1 MAKGKPKSPG
11 DNSSRGGVHGSH
23 SVWSL
28 RRTGLQAMEMHS
40 KRHELSHVRR
50 TEVYRTDPEL
60 FAPEVSQDRSWRVP
74 RKGTPERAALDAKI
88 EQGVKDGRT
97 HLDIATELE
106 IGVSMVSTLVTRN
119 GWVGPRSRQNK
130 EKS

>member
-1 MAKGKPKSPG
+1 M
-11 DNSSRGGVHGSH
+11 HGRQSI
-23 SVWSL
+23 WET
-28 RRTGLQAMEMHS
+28 RRAGLKAMEIKS
-40 KRHELSHVRR
+40 NREEISASRR

-60 FAPEVSQDRSWRVP
+60 FAPETSPDRTWRVP

-106 IGVSMVSTLVTRN
+106 IEVSMVSTLVTRN
-119 GWVGPRSRQNK
+119 RWVGPRSRKFK
-130 EKS
+130 EES